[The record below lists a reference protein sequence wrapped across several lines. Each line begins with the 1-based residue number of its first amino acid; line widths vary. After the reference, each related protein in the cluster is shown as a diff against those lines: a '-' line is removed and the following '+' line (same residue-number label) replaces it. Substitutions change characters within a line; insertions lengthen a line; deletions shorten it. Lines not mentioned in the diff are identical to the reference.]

1 MGCGIKNSL
10 GQNIVAKAA
19 MGYAF
24 SAIAPSRY
32 SSDSLTIIDIA
43 VLLFEDGY
51 FQSNYNKKMIQ
62 EARDAPASRAYEQ
75 DWDACPDFILC
86 DRQRLLAEN
95 IFNCRSCLSAGL
107 HQHGLI
113 IL

>member
-1 MGCGIKNSL
+1 VHEKPDPRNNVAETPVGRNEMGCGIKNSL

-51 FQSNYNKKMIQ
+51 FQSNNNIKMIWETGNRTCLQ
-62 EARDAPASRAYEQ
+62 GIRAS
-75 DWDACPDFILC
+75 
-86 DRQRLLAEN
+86 
-95 IFNCRSCLSAGL
+95 
-107 HQHGLI
+107 
-113 IL
+113 